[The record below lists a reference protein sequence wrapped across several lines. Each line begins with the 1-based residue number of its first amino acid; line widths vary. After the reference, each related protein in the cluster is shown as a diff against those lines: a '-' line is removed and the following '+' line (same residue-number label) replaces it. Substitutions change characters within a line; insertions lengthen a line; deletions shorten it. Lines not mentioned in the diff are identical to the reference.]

1 MNQTTQ
7 RTPIHL
13 WVVGIV
19 ALIWNLGGALDY
31 AATQFRI
38 ESYMS
43 KFTAE
48 QLEYFYGFPAWM
60 DAAWAIAVWASLLG
74 AIALLLR
81 KSWAIGLFGAA
92 IAGLFVSTMYNFV
105 LMNGATIMGDE
116 GVTFTLV
123 IWVIAVLLFVY
134 ARAMDKKGVLR

>member
-1 MNQTTQ
+1 MNQARQ
-7 RTPIHL
+7 KTPIHL
-13 WVVGIV
+13 WVVGIL
-19 ALIWNLGGALDY
+19 AILWNLGGAFDY
-31 AATQFRI
+31 MATQLRI

-43 KFTAE
+43 QFTQQ

-81 KSWAIGLFGAA
+81 KSWAVGLFGAA

-105 LMNGATIMGDE
+105 LMNGAEVMGDFA
-116 GVTFTLV
+116 VKFTIA
-123 IWVIAVLLFVY
+123 IWIIAVLLLVY
-134 ARAMDKKGVLR
+134 ARAMDKKGVLI